1 MKIKFNS
8 LPIETLLRLNM
19 ISIIVICFCEA
30 FAVSVLLIKGL
41 APGTERWRFF
51 VYLTVVIVIALS
63 LLASIGLSIYFLKQ
77 KRKVKGS
84 KTSKN
89 D

>member
-63 LLASIGLSIYFLKQ
+63 LLASIGLSIYFLKLKKKSERLKDQQ
-77 KRKVKGS
+77 K
-84 KTSKN
+84 
-89 D
+89 